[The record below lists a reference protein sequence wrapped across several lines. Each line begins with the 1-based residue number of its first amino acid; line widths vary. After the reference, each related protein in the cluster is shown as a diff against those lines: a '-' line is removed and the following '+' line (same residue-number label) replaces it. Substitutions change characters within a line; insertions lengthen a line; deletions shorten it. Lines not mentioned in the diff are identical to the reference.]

1 MARVYERASTQPQTP
16 IPFTSITADGAII
29 TNYYL
34 DNDPECGLLHR
45 EDGPAC
51 VITYLSQSEEIS
63 QEVRG
68 GYVEEWWYEGMPHRE
83 GGPARIEVS
92 EEGSYYRMY
101 FHQGQ
106 RHREDGP
113 AMEVRDVTT
122 GKSIEWW
129 YEHGRRHRED
139 GPACVIVY
147 GDGRRQERNYER
159 GISVVEASSKRP

>member
-1 MARVYERASTQPQTP
+1 
-16 IPFTSITADGAII
+16 
-29 TNYYL
+29 
-34 DNDPECGLLHR
+34 
-45 EDGPAC
+45 
-51 VITYLSQSEEIS
+51 
-63 QEVRG
+63 
-68 GYVEEWWYEGMPHRE
+68 MPHRE